1 VAASQIEGSSAQVDL
16 RLSDKHGSVLTSSNK
31 MPPSAPLDLLAH
43 ETLGPRVALTTLWI
57 EGIA

>member
-1 VAASQIEGSSAQVDL
+1 
-16 RLSDKHGSVLTSSNK
+16 
-31 MPPSAPLDLLAH
+31 MPPSAPIELLAH